1 MDLVERLGACSP
13 ETPVSELLSDVLDQS
28 GYETMLRT
36 EGAQDRLDNLA
47 ELKQAIYEFETT
59 CGEEATLEGYL
70 ARVALLSNADAEQ
83 NGARVRMMTVHTAK
97 GLEFPHVFLVGLE
110 EGVFPSKKTSTI
122 EAMEEERRLAFVA
135 VTRAERSLAL
145 SESEG
150 RNFDGSFRYPSR
162 FLFNID
168 EALLLRDGETDARLL
183 RDAFRHIEASERL
196 LAPADEQVPFGPGD
210 RVRHAIMGEGTIVAV
225 DRAQGAYAVQ
235 FDILPTQRRISFRVK
250 LERG

>member
-1 MDLVERLGACSP
+1 
-13 ETPVSELLSDVLDQS
+13 
-28 GYETMLRT
+28 
-36 EGAQDRLDNLA
+36 
-47 ELKQAIYEFETT
+47 
-59 CGEEATLEGYL
+59 
-70 ARVALLSNADAEQ
+70 
-83 NGARVRMMTVHTAK
+83 
-97 GLEFPHVFLVGLE
+97 
-110 EGVFPSKKTSTI
+110 
-122 EAMEEERRLAFVA
+122 MEEERRLAFVA

-225 DRAQGAYAVQ
+225 DRTQGAYAVQ